1 MDRKPGDNR
10 PPGSN
15 GGGKNK
21 EAGQPAFTPHYLQP
35 SPATVSVDASAFEL
49 LSRGASEE
57 EARVLRRF
65 LTEWSRGDEDTFPF
79 QFTLLTR
86 AYLRAAASVPVQM
99 AKVLQ
104 QHQSTTDDGAR
115 RIAQA
120 ADAKVAEFG
129 QIGQIV
135 EECRAVVAGIRAEG
149 AHALAELKAS
159 TAALREAEQRAKKAE
174 RSNDLWI
181 LSSAFLLIAA
191 LGIALGFLTCRY
203 MAHTGW
209 TMR

>member
-1 MDRKPGDNR
+1 MGGNGEAKGREASQKP
-10 PPGSN
+10 
-15 GGGKNK
+15 
-21 EAGQPAFTPHYLQP
+21 FTPHYLQP

-104 QHQSTTDDGAR
+104 QHQNTIDDGAR

-129 QIGQIV
+129 QVGKIV
-135 EECRAVVAGIRAEG
+135 EECHTIVARLRQEG
-149 AHALAELKAS
+149 ANALAELKAI

-174 RSNDLWI
+174 RSNDYFI
-181 LSSAFLLIAA
+181 LATAFVVIAA
-191 LGIALGFLTCRY
+191 LGISLGFLTCRY
-203 MAHTGW
+203 MTLRGW
-209 TMR
+209 TH

>member
-1 MDRKPGDNR
+1 MDRKPGYK
-10 PPGSN
+10 PAT
-15 GGGKNK
+15 GGGGENGKAK
-21 EAGQPAFTPHYLQP
+21 PFVPHYLQP
-35 SPATVSVDASAFEL
+35 SPATITVDASAFEL

-65 LTEWSRGDEDTFPF
+65 LTEWSRGDEDTFPY
-79 QFTLLTR
+79 QFALLAR
-86 AYLRAAASVPVQM
+86 AQMRAAAGVPLEM

-104 QHQSTTDDGAR
+104 QHLNVTDDAAR

-129 QIGQIV
+129 QVGNIM
-135 EECRAVVAGIRAEG
+135 EECRAIVAGLRAEG
-149 AHALAELKAS
+149 ANALAELKA
-159 TAALREAEQRAKKAE
+159 TTTALREAEQRAKQAE
-174 RSNDLWI
+174 RGNDLWI

-203 MAHTGW
+203 LEHAGWVAH
-209 TMR
+209 

>member
-10 PPGSN
+10 PLGSN
-15 GGGKNK
+15 GEGRGK
-21 EAGQPAFTPHYLQP
+21 EAGQKPFTPHYLQP

-57 EARVLRRF
+57 EARVLLRF
-65 LTEWSRGDEDTFPF
+65 LTEWSRGEENTFPF
-79 QFTLLTR
+79 QLTLLTR
-86 AYLRAAASVPVQM
+86 AYLRAAAGVPVQM

-129 QIGQIV
+129 QVGQIMDD
-135 EECRAVVAGIRAEG
+135 CRAIVAGLRQEG
-149 AHALAELKAS
+149 ANALAELKAT
-159 TAALREAEQRAKKAE
+159 TAAFREAEQRAKKAE
-174 RSNDLWI
+174 RGNDLWI
-181 LSSAFLLIAA
+181 LSSVLLLVAA
-191 LGIALGFLTCRY
+191 LGSALGFLTCLY
-203 MAHTGW
+203 MMHAGW